1 MEDMEKM
8 KRVRP
13 RGFQFLCSS
22 EHSSFKDEDGADN
35 GGGQVSSRV
44 ILVERYS
51 NGTAKRYVLGDDSQ
65 LQAFLVEEDRSTP
78 NRFQD
83 SHSSDESLSW
93 LPEIIKDF
101 VLPAGFPGSVSD
113 DYLDYMLLQFP
124 TNVTGWICHTLVTSS
139 LLKDGIG
146 AVGRLFIGG
155 RFGSLFDDD
164 PKQWRMYAD
173 FIGSAGSIFDLTTQL
188 YPAYFLPLASL
199 GNLTKAVA
207 RGLKD
212 PSFRVIQNHFAISG
226 NLGEVA
232 AKEEV
237 WEVVAQLV
245 GLSLGILIL
254 DTPGL
259 VKSYGVIS
267 LTWLSMRLLHLWLRY
282 ESLSVLQ
289 FNTINIK
296 RARIL
301 VKSHVLHSTVPGC
314 TDCNREENILAWSQ
328 FMKPKIIF
336 GLPLEKM
343 DGVERSYFMVEAL
356 IKLYASEKYILM
368 VNQQT
373 EDLRFYVSFKSR
385 KSTNPTLKEEKMSGV
400 KRALRQFTFGT
411 GKTAGRNSAG
421 RITSFHRGGG
431 AKRLQRTVDHKRNT
445 ASSLGVVERI
455 EYDPNRSS
463 KIALVRWIEGVH
475 HRRRHAA
482 SANAASP
489 KLLHL
494 DPAATDANSIRGV
507 FALNSMLP
515 HAHAG
520 TSSRELFLSAL
531 ASKAKGSES
540 ESVSSLGIPRFAV
553 AAARAPFFA
562 QRAIGEETLEAVARG
577 LKDPSFRVIQNH
589 FAISGNLGEVAAKE
603 EVWEVVAQLVGL
615 SLGILIL
622 DTPGL
627 VKSYGVIS
635 LTWLSMRLLH
645 LWLRYESLSVLQF
658 NTINIKR
665 ARILVKS
672 HVLHSTVPGCTDS
685 NREVNILAW
694 SQFMKPKIIFGLPLE
709 KMDGVERSYFMVGA
723 TNVSVLRSV
732 WQSFWLSENWDSDD
746 NVRDQIATSLMELEE
761 KFEDFIQ
768 KLKDAEWD
776 TQQFNLKVLVEL
788 SYFREV
794 DAHLLAHLSQK
805 ARNKWD
811 FMEDSLHKSSD
822 SRSIPTNERMHEQP
836 EPIIV
841 LSRRKSFNE
850 KVVVV
855 SGETGCGKTTQLP
868 QYILESEI
876 EAARGAVLVGAVVL

>member
-1 MEDMEKM
+1 
-8 KRVRP
+8 
-13 RGFQFLCSS
+13 
-22 EHSSFKDEDGADN
+22 
-35 GGGQVSSRV
+35 
-44 ILVERYS
+44 
-51 NGTAKRYVLGDDSQ
+51 
-65 LQAFLVEEDRSTP
+65 
-78 NRFQD
+78 
-83 SHSSDESLSW
+83 
-93 LPEIIKDF
+93 
-101 VLPAGFPGSVSD
+101 
-113 DYLDYMLLQFP
+113 MLLQFP

-139 LLKDGIG
+139 LLKAVGIGSFTGTTAAASAAAIRWVSKDGIG

-373 EDLRFYVSFKSR
+373 EDLRFYVSFK
-385 KSTNPTLKEEKMSGV
+385 
-400 KRALRQFTFGT
+400 
-411 GKTAGRNSAG
+411 
-421 RITSFHRGGG
+421 
-431 AKRLQRTVDHKRNT
+431 
-445 ASSLGVVERI
+445 
-455 EYDPNRSS
+455 
-463 KIALVRWIEGVH
+463 
-475 HRRRHAA
+475 
-482 SANAASP
+482 
-489 KLLHL
+489 
-494 DPAATDANSIRGV
+494 
-507 FALNSMLP
+507 
-515 HAHAG
+515 
-520 TSSRELFLSAL
+520 
-531 ASKAKGSES
+531 
-540 ESVSSLGIPRFAV
+540 
-553 AAARAPFFA
+553 
-562 QRAIGEETLEAVARG
+562 
-577 LKDPSFRVIQNH
+577 
-589 FAISGNLGEVAAKE
+589 
-603 EVWEVVAQLVGL
+603 
-615 SLGILIL
+615 
-622 DTPGL
+622 
-627 VKSYGVIS
+627 
-635 LTWLSMRLLH
+635 
-645 LWLRYESLSVLQF
+645 
-658 NTINIKR
+658 
-665 ARILVKS
+665 
-672 HVLHSTVPGCTDS
+672 
-685 NREVNILAW
+685 
-694 SQFMKPKIIFGLPLE
+694 
-709 KMDGVERSYFMVGA
+709 VGA

-776 TQQFNLKVLVEL
+776 TQQLNLKVPKEI
-788 SYFREV
+788 FI
-794 DAHLLAHLSQK
+794 DD
-805 ARNKWD
+805 NTN
-811 FMEDSLHKSSD
+811 SL
-822 SRSIPTNERMHEQP
+822 
-836 EPIIV
+836 
-841 LSRRKSFNE
+841 
-850 KVVVV
+850 
-855 SGETGCGKTTQLP
+855 
-868 QYILESEI
+868 
-876 EAARGAVLVGAVVL
+876 

>member
-1 MEDMEKM
+1 MKMEKM

-83 SHSSDESLSW
+83 LHSSDESLSW

-139 LLKDGIG
+139 LLKAVGIGSFTGTTAAASAAAIRWVSKDGIG

-199 GNLTKAVA
+199 GNLT
-207 RGLKD
+207 
-212 PSFRVIQNHFAISG
+212 
-226 NLGEVA
+226 
-232 AKEEV
+232 KEEV

-373 EDLRFYVSFKSR
+373 EDLRFYVSFKG
-385 KSTNPTLKEEKMSGV
+385 KNINAMKKKYKKLKKQQLEELNQS
-400 KRALRQFTFGT
+400 
-411 GKTAGRNSAG
+411 
-421 RITSFHRGGG
+421 
-431 AKRLQRTVDHKRNT
+431 
-445 ASSLGVVERI
+445 SSLR
-455 EYDPNRSS
+455 
-463 KIALVRWIEGVH
+463 KCC
-475 HRRRHAA
+475 
-482 SANAASP
+482 
-489 KLLHL
+489 
-494 DPAATDANSIRGV
+494 
-507 FALNSMLP
+507 F
-515 HAHAG
+515 
-520 TSSRELFLSAL
+520 
-531 ASKAKGSES
+531 
-540 ESVSSLGIPRFAV
+540 SLM
-553 AAARAPFFA
+553 
-562 QRAIGEETLEAVARG
+562 IG
-577 LKDPSFRVIQNH
+577 K
-589 FAISGNLGEVAAKE
+589 
-603 EVWEVVAQLVGL
+603 
-615 SLGILIL
+615 
-622 DTPGL
+622 
-627 VKSYGVIS
+627 
-635 LTWLSMRLLH
+635 
-645 LWLRYESLSVLQF
+645 
-658 NTINIKR
+658 
-665 ARILVKS
+665 
-672 HVLHSTVPGCTDS
+672 
-685 NREVNILAW
+685 
-694 SQFMKPKIIFGLPLE
+694 
-709 KMDGVERSYFMVGA
+709 VGA

-776 TQQFNLKVLVEL
+776 TQQLNLKVPKEI
-788 SYFREV
+788 FI
-794 DAHLLAHLSQK
+794 DD
-805 ARNKWD
+805 NTN
-811 FMEDSLHKSSD
+811 SL
-822 SRSIPTNERMHEQP
+822 
-836 EPIIV
+836 
-841 LSRRKSFNE
+841 
-850 KVVVV
+850 
-855 SGETGCGKTTQLP
+855 
-868 QYILESEI
+868 
-876 EAARGAVLVGAVVL
+876 